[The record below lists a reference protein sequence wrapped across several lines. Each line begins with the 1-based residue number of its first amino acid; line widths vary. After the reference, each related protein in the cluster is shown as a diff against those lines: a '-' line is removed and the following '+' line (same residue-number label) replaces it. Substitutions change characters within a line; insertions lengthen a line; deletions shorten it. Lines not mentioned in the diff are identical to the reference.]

1 MVAKNNYHNN
11 DRITTFNNKNSKHE
25 TKQFKIDI
33 FIQSILNLKNI
44 KRTGWL
50 AKGKIL
56 HGESIADHSYSLS
69 ALCMFFSDIMG
80 LDTHKVI
87 KMCIIHDL
95 AEAIIGDVMPGE
107 VPNKEKKFKENEAM
121 KSILFSLPPR
131 LSNSYMHIWK
141 EFISNR
147 SKEAKLVHNLD
158 KLEMMLQAKEYSL
171 QGYPIKHLTQF
182 FEFTKNHYDKEKN
195 YSLYEIPYV
204 ANILKNLKY
213 QIDKK

>member
-1 MVAKNNYHNN
+1 MFNTNNSSNKG
-11 DRITTFNNKNSKHE
+11 RFTPFNNKNPKHE
-25 TKQFKIDI
+25 TKEFKIDI
-33 FIQSILNLKNI
+33 FIQSVLKLKKI

-56 HGESIADHSYSLS
+56 DGESIADHSYSLS

-107 VPNKEKKFKENEAM
+107 VPKKEKRFKENEAM
-121 KSILFSLPPR
+121 KSILFSLP
-131 LSNSYMHIWK
+131 SNISISYMNIWK

-158 KLEMMLQAKEYSL
+158 KLEMMLQAKEYSV
-171 QGYPIKHLTQF
+171 QGYPIKHLAEF
-182 FEFTKNHYDKEKN
+182 LKFTKSPYDGEKN
-195 YSLYEIPYV
+195 YTLYEIPYV
-204 ANILKNLKY
+204 ANILKNLK
-213 QIDKK
+213 